1 MSQPR
6 LLILLVLLLCCQ
18 GPSAQITDNVVERWK
33 EYSEECQRNMSRL
46 PAPTELVCN
55 RTFDKFSCWPDTM
68 PNSTASVPCP
78 WFLPWYQKV
87 KHKHVFKTCGPDG
100 QWVTGPRG
108 QSLRDATQC
117 AQDDEDLK
125 AQEKFAKTYGSFKVM
140 YTVGYSVSLCAL
152 LLALA
157 LLLGFSKL
165 HCMRNYI
172 HMNLFASFILKG
184 VSVLV
189 IDALLKTHYS
199 DKIDGYNVQV
209 WLSDEAAA
217 GCRAATVF
225 MQYGIVANYCWLLV
239 EGIYL
244 HNLLVVAVF
253 SERSYFTL
261 YLCIGWGAPM
271 LFLIPWVIVKF
282 LFENIQCWSTN
293 NNMGFWWILRFPV
306 FLAILINFFIF
317 IRIIQ
322 ILVSKLRAHQMRYT
336 DYKFRLAKSTLTLI
350 PLLGIHEV
358 VFAFITD
365 EHAQGTLRYVKLFFD
380 LFLSSFQ
387 GMLVAIL
394 YCFVNKEVSRSLRAR
409 AAGTGTRGH
418 TDSCCPQVQAE
429 LLKRWQR
436 WKLGKDLAEEYKH
449 TYSHAPS
456 ARNGAGSTCE
466 KHQLVS
472 GCANGLGRSLAPH
485 PSSQRLER
493 SGRSTAEHLALG
505 GHHHCYEFPETTAES
520 HF

>member
-1 MSQPR
+1 MSQPC
-6 LLILLVLLLCCQ
+6 LLSLLLLLLCCQ
-18 GPSAQITDNVVERWK
+18 GPSAQITDFLFESWK
-33 EYSEECQRNMSRL
+33 AYSEECHRNMSRL
-46 PAPTELVCN
+46 PVPTELVCN
-55 RTFDKFSCWPDTM
+55 RTFDKFSCWPDTL

-87 KHKHVFKTCGPDG
+87 KHRYVFKTCGLDG
-100 QWVTGPRG
+100 QWVTGPQG

-117 AQDDEDLK
+117 ELDAEDLK

-199 DKIDGYNVQV
+199 DKIDDYNVHI

-217 GCRAATVF
+217 GCRTATVF

-261 YLCIGWGAPM
+261 YLCIGWGAPV

-282 LFENIQCWSTN
+282 LYENIQCWTTN

-336 DYKFRLAKSTLTLI
+336 DYKFR
-350 PLLGIHEV
+350 
-358 VFAFITD
+358 
-365 EHAQGTLRYVKLFFD
+365 
-380 LFLSSFQ
+380 
-387 GMLVAIL
+387 
-394 YCFVNKEVSRSLRAR
+394 
-409 AAGTGTRGH
+409 
-418 TDSCCPQVQAE
+418 
-429 LLKRWQR
+429 
-436 WKLGKDLAEEYKH
+436 
-449 TYSHAPS
+449 
-456 ARNGAGSTCE
+456 
-466 KHQLVS
+466 
-472 GCANGLGRSLAPH
+472 
-485 PSSQRLER
+485 
-493 SGRSTAEHLALG
+493 
-505 GHHHCYEFPETTAES
+505 
-520 HF
+520 